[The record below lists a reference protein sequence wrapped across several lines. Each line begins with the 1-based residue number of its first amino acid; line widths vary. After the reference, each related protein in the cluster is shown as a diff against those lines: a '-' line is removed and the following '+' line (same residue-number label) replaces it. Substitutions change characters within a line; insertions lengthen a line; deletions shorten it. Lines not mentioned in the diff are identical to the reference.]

1 MIDRLSQALDKA
13 PLSGQQSGQ
22 QKLYSDFD
30 LNPDDNKDLS
40 NGRSAAVLLPLVLRE
55 DGWQIIMTLRSQ
67 QMPTHAGQISFPGGG
82 VAKTDNSLGD
92 TALRECEEE
101 IGILRSQVKLL
112 GEFEPYHTVTNY
124 LITPFVGI
132 VEGDIKLRA
141 DPAEVAEIFEV
152 PFSFVTELDNFRRD
166 SRQWQGAERFF
177 YAVPYK
183 NRYIWGATAGILRAL
198 ALRLSNA
205 QKGIENC

>member
-1 MIDRLSQALDKA
+1 MIELLSHVLDKTS
-13 PLSGQQSGQ
+13 LSTSQT
-22 QKLYSDFD
+22 LYSDYD

-40 NGRSAAVLLPLVLRE
+40 KGRAAAVLLPLVFRE
-55 DGWQIIMTLRSQ
+55 DGWQIIMTVRSQ

-82 VAKTDNSLGD
+82 LAKMDKSLSD

-101 IGILRSQVKLL
+101 TGILRSQVNLL

-124 LITPFVGI
+124 RVTPFVGI
-132 VEGDIKLRA
+132 VEGDIQLRA

-166 SRQWQGAERFF
+166 SRQWQGVERFF

-198 ALRLSNA
+198 ALRLSNV
-205 QKGIENC
+205 